1 MSGSEG
7 PIGALGCVPAA
18 GRHPR
23 RIAALAAVLA
33 AAPLTAPAATILKI
47 ATLAPEGSAWMRT
60 LEQLK
65 DEVAT
70 LSQGEVRLRIYP
82 AGIMGEEKDV
92 LMKIRAGQLDGGG
105 FLGNGIARICPEA
118 NALMLPLTF
127 QDHAEVDAAMA
138 ELGPWLEERSLA
150 NGFVVLGWTE
160 VGFSLLF
167 SNRQIRTL
175 DDLRR
180 AKVWALPNEP
190 MLAELFRQAGVG
202 AVPVPVAD
210 VLTALQTGLLDTV
223 YSPPLA
229 AVAMQWTGR
238 VKHFNELRLAYS
250 FGGLF
255 IARRAWERVPE
266 SFRAPILQAA
276 RRRTAELT
284 ASVRRSNEE
293 ALDVM
298 RKAGLT
304 PVVTPPEE
312 VERFREISERT
323 RAALRGSLVPAEAD
337 DRVQQFL
344 RRRRGA

>member
-1 MSGSEG
+1 MMNRAAATSHRRL
-7 PIGALGCVPAA
+7 ALV
-18 GRHPR
+18 
-23 RIAALAAVLA
+23 ALCLAPMAVRAAVV
-33 AAPLTAPAATILKI
+33 LKL

-60 LEQLK
+60 LEQWK
-65 DEVAT
+65 EDVANAT
-70 LSQGEVRLRIYP
+70 GGEVRIRVYP

-92 LMKIRAGQLDGGG
+92 LVKIRAGQLDGGG

-127 QDHAEVDAAMA
+127 RDHDEVDAALS
-138 ELGPWLEERSLA
+138 ELGPWLEERALA

-167 SNRQIRTL
+167 SNREIRSL

-180 AKVWALPNEP
+180 AKVWSLPNEP
-190 MLAELFRQAGVG
+190 MLAELFRQAGIG
-202 AVPVPVAD
+202 AVPVPVSD

-238 VKHFNELRLAYS
+238 VKHFNDLRLAYS

-255 IARRAWERVPE
+255 IAKRAWDRIPE
-266 SFRAPILQAA
+266 QFREPIREAA
-276 RRRTAELT
+276 RRRTAALT
-284 ASVRRSNEE
+284 AEVRRSNEE
-293 ALDVM
+293 SLDVM
-298 RKAGLT
+298 RRGGLT
-304 PVVTPPEE
+304 VVSIPPAE

-323 RAALRGSLVPAEAD
+323 RLALRGSLVPADAD
-337 DRVQQFL
+337 DRVQNFL
-344 RRRRGA
+344 KRRRQP

>member
-1 MSGSEG
+1 MTHLHARLPSQA
-7 PIGALGCVPAA
+7 PLWALLALSVAP
-18 GRHPR
+18 
-23 RIAALAAVLA
+23 LAARA
-33 AAPLTAPAATILKI
+33 AILLKL

-60 LEQLK
+60 LEQWK
-65 DEVAT
+65 DDVAAA
-70 LSQGEVRLRIYP
+70 SGGEVRIRIYP

-92 LMKIRAGQLDGGG
+92 LVKIRAGQLDGGG

-127 QDHAEVDAAMA
+127 RDHEEVDAAMKD
-138 ELGPWLEERSLA
+138 LSPWLEERARA

-167 SNRQIRTL
+167 SNREIRTL
-175 DDLRR
+175 EDLRR

-238 VKHFNELRLAYS
+238 VKHFNDLRLAYS

-255 IARRAWERVPE
+255 IAKRAWDRIPE
-266 SFRAPILQAA
+266 AFREPFREAA
-276 RRRTAELT
+276 RRRTSALT
-284 ASVRRSNEE
+284 AEVRRSNED
-293 ALDVM
+293 ALDVL
-298 RKAGLT
+298 RRNGLS
-304 PVVTPPEE
+304 VVPIPPAE

-323 RAALRGSLVPAEAD
+323 RLALRGSLVPAEAD
-337 DRVQQFL
+337 ERVQSFL
-344 RRRRGA
+344 RRRRQP